1 LTLGFPAALLPAT
14 LERKDDVEHKESGG
28 AHLEPLPDFSTLSD
42 DDLNALIDRLEKEE
56 NRVSYERRLL
66 QGKIDILRG
75 ERTARMKGQSVGEVD
90 VDQLADIL
98 SSRRTP
104 DVNAPTE
111 DAT

>member
-1 LTLGFPAALLPAT
+1 
-14 LERKDDVEHKESGG
+14 
-28 AHLEPLPDFSTLSD
+28 
-42 DDLNALIDRLEKEE
+42 
-56 NRVSYERRLL
+56 
-66 QGKIDILRG
+66 
-75 ERTARMKGQSVGEVD
+75 MKGQSVGEVD